1 MSQIVFSQWD
11 TYNAHTYKDNPRWT
25 RMHTTRE
32 GYQSQFLRTEQEEKV
47 VLIQEMGEK
56 RVTEEFLIKKV
67 DWSRHWV

>member
-1 MSQIVFSQWD
+1 MPTHI
-11 TYNAHTYKDNPRWT
+11 R
-25 RMHTTRE
+25 TTQARQE
-32 GYQSQFLRTEQEEKV
+32 CILSESGFKVFLRTEQEEKF